1 MASSTVR
8 RVLYVGNKE
17 RKADNVTDSGL
28 AWGRGEIKDVPA
40 SYAARLTRHAD
51 VWVDVTDLSGQ
62 EIALLGAKIKPRT
75 DAAPGE
81 DPEKAVL
88 KDRIGV
94 LERQVDVLDAKL
106 QAETAIAASLR
117 QENGE
122 LKRDRAALRE
132 RVEKLNDALGKVE
145 SLAEPA
151 PENGAAPG
159 VSANAAGGLG
169 LAGPVLPALDALP
182 DLGKMTAPQLAE
194 YAGRELGLALD
205 PKDYP
210 DHLRQAIVAKVQALG

>member
-8 RVLYVGNKE
+8 RVLYIGQKA

-40 SYAARLTRHAD
+40 SYAARLTKHAD
-51 VWVDVTDLSGQ
+51 VWVDVTDMNEQ
-62 EIALLGAKIKPRT
+62 EIALLGARIKPK
-75 DAAPGE
+75 AEAVPGE

-88 KDRIGV
+88 KDRIEV

-106 QAETAIAASLR
+106 QAETAIANSLR
-117 QENGE
+117 QENE
-122 LKRDRAALRE
+122 SLKGDRAALRE
-132 RVEKLNDALGKVE
+132 QVEKLNDALGKAE

-151 PENGAAPG
+151 PEGEAGPG
-159 VSANAAGGLG
+159 VAANVAGGLG
-169 LAGPVLPALDALP
+169 LSGLVPPSLDALP
-182 DLGKMTAPQLAE
+182 DLDRMGQAQLVE
-194 YAGRELGLALD
+194 YAGRALGLVLD

-210 DHLRQAIVAKVQALG
+210 DHLRASIRAKVQSVG